1 MNRIV
6 FMGTPEFSVPS
17 LRQLAATQNVAGVV
31 TQPDRPA
38 GRGRRNKESPVN
50 ILAQEL
56 SIPVFQPKSLRNPEA
71 VSILSDW
78 QPDAIVVAAYGQILP
93 KPVLE
98 LPVHGCINVHASL
111 LPRWR
116 GAAPIQHAIL
126 AGDRESGISLMRM
139 DEGLDTGAVYI
150 RESID
155 ISSQDTAAELH
166 DRLATLGA
174 ELLAKYLELILGGQI
189 HPEAQDESKAIYA
202 PQIKKQDGQ
211 IDWSQSGESIDRV
224 IRAMT
229 PWPGAY
235 TSWQGLNFKII
246 STQPY
251 KGKSVPPGKPGSIMK
266 VADSFI
272 VVTGMGA
279 ISLDEVQLAGK
290 QKMAVEDFVRGQPEF
305 VGSTF
310 DT

>member
-1 MNRIV
+1 
-6 FMGTPEFSVPS
+6 MGTPEFSVPS
-17 LRQLAATQNVAGVV
+17 LRQLADTQNVVGVV

-38 GRGRRNKESPVN
+38 GRGRKILQSPVHT
-50 ILAQEL
+50 LAQERG
-56 SIPVFQPKSLRNPEA
+56 IQVFQPKTLKDPEA
-71 VSILSDW
+71 VSKLGDW
-78 QPDAIVVAAYGQILP
+78 QPDAIIVAAYGQILP

-126 AGDRESGISLMRM
+126 AGDKETGISLMKM
-139 DEGLDTGAVYI
+139 DEGLDTGPVYI

-155 ISSQDTAAELH
+155 IGLQATAADLH
-166 DRLATLGA
+166 DRLADLGG
-174 ELLAKYLELILGGQI
+174 ELLANYLEPILAGQI
-189 HPEAQDESKAIYA
+189 NPESQDESKATYA
-202 PQIKKQDGQ
+202 PQIKKQAGQ

-246 STQPY
+246 SEQPY
-251 KGKSVPPGKPGSIMK
+251 KGKSVPPGKPGTIMK
-266 VADSFI
+266 VDDSII

-279 ISLDEVQLAGK
+279 ISLHEVQLAGK